1 MRCEEIALYL
11 PGYRGRDL
19 HEATAR
25 VVDEHLAGCEDCT
38 AAAVRFER
46 MHVGLTSLADR
57 SAEPPTHLLDS
68 ILETVHESEARK
80 FVPIPPIPALADLA
94 RIALEN
100 RDAVVSAAGTA
111 LVAVGAAYAMWRALR
126 GGRRTEPAT

>member
-25 VVDEHLAGCEDCT
+25 VVEDHLADCEDCT
-38 AAAVRFER
+38 AAAARFER
-46 MHVGLTSLADR
+46 VHVGLTSLVGR
-57 SAEPPTHLLDS
+57 NAEPPAHLLDS
-68 ILETVHESEARK
+68 ILEAVHESGARK
-80 FVPIPPIPALADLA
+80 FFLPPIPALADLA
-94 RIALEN
+94 RTVLDN

-111 LVAVGAAYAMWRALR
+111 LVAAGAAYAMWRALR
-126 GGRRTEPAT
+126 GSRRIEPAT